1 MSDEYVP
8 PIQVTEEITSLTIE
22 IGQYVGSITAFE
34 SLHPNPVLRE
44 VLAVTMGITQRQV
57 ERMIAKMK
65 KEGIL
70 VRHGA
75 SKNGFWE
82 VVEKDL

>member
-8 PIQVTEEITSLTIE
+8 PFQVTEEITSLTIE

-34 SLHPNPVLRE
+34 SLHPNPVLRK
-44 VLAVTMGITQRQV
+44 VLAGMMRITQRQV

>member
-1 MSDEYVP
+1 
-8 PIQVTEEITSLTIE
+8 
-22 IGQYVGSITAFE
+22 
-34 SLHPNPVLRE
+34 
-44 VLAVTMGITQRQV
+44 
-57 ERMIAKMK
+57 MIAKMK